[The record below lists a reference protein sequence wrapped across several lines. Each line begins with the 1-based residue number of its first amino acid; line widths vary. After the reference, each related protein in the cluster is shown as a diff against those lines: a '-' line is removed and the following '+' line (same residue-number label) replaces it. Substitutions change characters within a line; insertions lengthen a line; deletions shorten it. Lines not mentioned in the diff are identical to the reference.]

1 VSLGLII
8 ATVAIIVVEAGAGSS
23 DMSAAQTSFPVTAET
38 VGFWLSFAGF
48 AIAMAIFPVHTWML
62 EAQSKASAGV
72 ATILSGTTL
81 LLGAYGMMRISL
93 VVFPTAAHYY
103 SFAITGLAVVGAF
116 WGCIGAL
123 RQDELRRFIGYMNV
137 AQMSLVLLAIGAQ
150 TSVALVGAVLL
161 LAGQAFASAMLTL
174 VSGVNIGIWF
184 LLYRQLQPPAASSGG
199 TPGIEVMLLLCAA
212 YVFGCAFRSFLPR
225 ADVQRICLFDT
236 WLSSVVV
243 GRSVATVAEIC
254 FAAQWAIILYQLGT
268 MTGADTT
275 LNAAWVIVPL
285 ILIAECFSWYAVLTT
300 HYLGNA
306 IENSIWAIAF
316 FIVGIGLC
324 RLLPEFDGEVRAVLV
339 FTIIG
344 IASYLAFLMTV
355 DVPMY
360 LGRWRTEVGDGSRLL
375 SPLEGFRDVCTRWV
389 VNHDLAEWKDEIA
402 WMSLYFSAAVWASLA
417 LCVVYSVEDY
427 LPRHRSDVTVI
438 SRSSAASTVVGQQ
451 HPVMARHGI

>member
-1 VSLGLII
+1 MKFRLHP
-8 ATVAIIVVEAGAGSS
+8 E
-23 DMSAAQTSFPVTAET
+23 
-38 VGFWLSFAGF
+38 
-48 AIAMAIFPVHTWML
+48 
-62 EAQSKASAGV
+62 
-72 ATILSGTTL
+72 
-81 LLGAYGMMRISL
+81 R
-93 VVFPTAAHYY
+93 
-103 SFAITGLAVVGAF
+103 
-116 WGCIGAL
+116 C
-123 RQDELRRFIGYMNV
+123 
-137 AQMSLVLLAIGAQ
+137 MSLECRARS
-150 TSVALVGAVLL
+150 TSRAWANPRAWWWGV
-161 LAGQAFASAMLTL
+161 LTL

-212 YVFGCAFRSFLPR
+212 YVFGCALRSFLPR

-243 GRSVATVAEIC
+243 GRSVATVAEVC

-417 LCVVYSVEDY
+417 LCVCYSLDHQ
-427 LPRHRSDVTVI
+427 LPRYRTEPAV
-438 SRSSAASTVVGQQ
+438 ASCVVGASAGVTG
-451 HPVMARHGI
+451 HCG